1 MIRGSQFYTINRLAD
16 NVSVIYMAEMDKR
29 MQVICGRLD
38 MLINDT
44 SVPRNIRLGSDKAK
58 NALMDARRALDVR
71 AATAISMLDEL
82 ANDQNIPMHARTL
95 VWNIMSQLETLK

>member
-1 MIRGSQFYTINRLAD
+1 
-16 NVSVIYMAEMDKR
+16 MAEPDKR
-29 MQVICGRLD
+29 MQIVCGRLD

-44 SVPRNIRLGSDKAK
+44 SVPRNIRLGGDKAK
-58 NALMDARRALDVR
+58 VALMDSRRAMDVR
-71 AATAISMLDEL
+71 AATATSILDEL